1 MEYRKLG
8 RTGLDVSVLGIGTND
23 FGRRT
28 DFERT
33 KAILHTCLDL
43 GVNFIDT
50 ANVYADT
57 HSEEFIGKIIGK
69 TAQRSEVIIATK
81 VGVTVAGRGA
91 PSAGPNSANQRGGSR
106 HHIIQQLE
114 RSLRRLQTDYV
125 DVYYLHRWDPETPI
139 EETLRAFDDLIRQ
152 GKVRYIGASNA
163 AAWQLTGAMW
173 TARTHNLHQFS
184 CVQFEYNIL
193 SRDIEYDIVPFCE
206 EYGVGLVPYYPLA
219 CGLLT
224 GKHRPGHF
232 EEGSRLAGG
241 PWTDVYRS
249 RFVNERNWGLLEQ
262 LESFAAERRHSVTEL
277 AFAWLIAHPIV
288 RSVTAGATSPEQ
300 VEANAKA
307 CEWKLSPQDREDVR
321 VRLSGLPL
329 SGPAAI

>member
-33 KAILHTCLDL
+33 KEVLHKCLDL

-57 HSEEFIGKIIGK
+57 HSEEFIGEIIGK

-81 VGVTVAGRGA
+81 VGIKVTGRGA
-91 PSAGPNSANQRGGSR
+91 PGAGPNNVNQGGGSR

-114 RSLRRLQTDYV
+114 RSLRRLQTDYI
-125 DVYYLHRWDPETPI
+125 DVYYLHRWDTGTPI
-139 EETLRAFDDLIRQ
+139 EETLRAFDDMIRQ
-152 GKVRYIGASNA
+152 GKVRYIGASNS
-163 AAWQLTGAMW
+163 AAWQLAGAMW
-173 TARTHNLHQFS
+173 AARMYNLHPFS
-184 CVQFEYNIL
+184 CVQLEYNIL
-193 SRDIEYDIVPFCE
+193 SRDIERDIVPFCA

-219 CGLLT
+219 SGLLT
-224 GKHRPGHF
+224 GKHRQGHF

-249 RFVNERNWGLLEQ
+249 RFVNDRNWSILEQ
-262 LESFAAERRHSVTEL
+262 LEKFAAERRHSVTEL
-277 AFAWLIAHPIV
+277 AFAWLLANPV
-288 RSVTAGATSPEQ
+288 VCSVTAGATRPEQ
-300 VEANAKA
+300 VEANARA
-307 CEWKLSPQDREDVR
+307 CEWKISCQDMEDVR
-321 VRLSGLPL
+321 TFL
-329 SGPAAI
+329 

>member
-33 KAILHTCLDL
+33 KALLHKCLDL

-106 HHIIQQLE
+106 HHIMQQLE
-114 RSLRRLQTDYV
+114 RSLQRLQTDYV

-139 EETLRAFDDLIRQ
+139 EETLRAFDDMIRQ
-152 GKVRYIGASNA
+152 GKVRYIGASNS
-163 AAWQLTGAMW
+163 AAWQLAGAMW
-173 TARTHNLHQFS
+173 TARMHNLHQFS

-193 SRDIEYDIVPFCE
+193 SRDVR
-206 EYGVGLVPYYPLA
+206 A
-219 CGLLT
+219 RHRALLRRVR
-224 GKHRPGHF
+224 GRPGALLPP
-232 EEGSRLAGG
+232 RLRTIDRQAPAGPFRG
-241 PWTDVYRS
+241 RQPSGRRAMDRC
-249 RFVNERNWGLLEQ
+249 LP
-262 LESFAAERRHSVTEL
+262 ESLR
-277 AFAWLIAHPIV
+277 
-288 RSVTAGATSPEQ
+288 Q
-300 VEANAKA
+300 
-307 CEWKLSPQDREDVR
+307 
-321 VRLSGLPL
+321 
-329 SGPAAI
+329 

>member
-33 KAILHTCLDL
+33 KKVLHKCLDV

-50 ANVYADT
+50 ANVYAET
-57 HSEEFIGKIIGK
+57 HSEEFIGEIIGK

-81 VGVTVAGRGA
+81 VGIKVPGRGA
-91 PSAGPNSANQRGGSR
+91 PSAGANSANQGGGSR
-106 HHIIQQLE
+106 HHVIQQLE
-114 RSLRRLQTDYV
+114 RSLRRLQTDYI

-139 EETLRAFDDLIRQ
+139 EETLRAFDDMIRQ
-152 GKVRYIGASNA
+152 GKVRYIGASNS
-163 AAWQLTGAMW
+163 AAWQLAGAMW
-173 TARTHNLHQFS
+173 AARMYNLHPFS
-184 CVQFEYNIL
+184 CVQLEYNIL
-193 SRDIEYDIVPFCE
+193 SRDIERDIVPFCE

-219 CGLLT
+219 SGLLT
-224 GKHRPGHF
+224 GKHRPGRF

-249 RFVNERNWGLLEQ
+249 RFVNDRNWGILEQ
-262 LESFAAERRHSVTEL
+262 LEKFAAERRHSVTEL
-277 AFAWLIAHPIV
+277 AFAWLLANPV
-288 RSVTAGATSPEQ
+288 VCSVTAGATRPEQ

-307 CEWKLSPQDREDVR
+307 CEWKISRQDMEDVR
-321 VRLSGLPL
+321 AFL
-329 SGPAAI
+329 